1 MSVRKGY
8 FLSFEGIDGSGKT
21 TQAGLVA
28 RWLREA
34 GLPVRHTREPGGTP
48 LGRRLR
54 RVLLAGGAELDHRA
68 ELMLYLADRAQH
80 LHQVIRPAL
89 AAGKVVVCERYHD
102 STIAYQAFGRG
113 LARRQVERCCRL
125 AGPEQPDL
133 TVLLEVAP
141 AVALQRL
148 GGDLDRLEEQ
158 GLAFLERVAAGYRL
172 LAAAAPRRFLVI
184 PSQPRAEQTFALLQA
199 ALVPRLQQ
207 AGIWEGGAR
216 A

>member
-199 ALVPRLQQ
+199 ALVPRLRQ

>member
-113 LARRQVERCCRL
+113 LARWQVERCCRL

-199 ALVPRLQQ
+199 ALVPRLRQ

>member
-199 ALVPRLQQ
+199 ALVPRLRQ
-207 AGIWEGGAR
+207 ARIWEGGAR